1 MTKKNIISRS
11 LVLMLLMSFFMALP
25 ASGQD
30 SGKILEYLPLYKYKD
45 TPQEALTLLKQN
57 LAQLGI
63 TEQQLTVT
71 VLPLQPDK
79 IAAQGTADAINIAKD
94 LMKNI
99 DPTPPPPPPPPAQP
113 KELIQSFNVK
123 YLAPADL
130 WMKLDEVMNNFLN
143 FKRFDTGA
151 DNNVTYARGDGSQN
165 RISFYVPDFERAQR
179 DFSNRKQGYMG
190 YRIFIKATNAEQE
203 FVTRILEFILII
215 DQPIGDKRYEIIPV
229 YYMEIDETIKQLRAS
244 GYTAINTAENVDAG
258 LVEAIKSGMSPIIY
272 TAPKVSTLST
282 KISTQMSG
290 RGDVRIEGS
299 QFKTIEYTDPT
310 ATSDVNNLVVYGSSE
325 EIESIR
331 SFVEMLDIPAKQV
344 LIEAQII
351 EINIDALKDIGLRQV
366 TGKDDMIQSSAQPSF
381 PGESSSTSQDSTATI
396 FTYNDDGAVDIGNF
410 QASIAALVLSGKASI
425 KARPKVTCI
434 DGRQAIIT
442 IVRQVPVVQE
452 TIIQDT
458 SRFDITFVPV
468 GITLNIKPRIG
479 RGNSEIQMQVNAVV
493 SNVETINNVVTGL
506 NIQAPEFNTREV
518 ATIGRTR
525 NHPPLILGGLI
536 SSQTE
541 DRTYKVPLLGDLPL
555 IGQLFRRTKEKL
567 DQNEIIIVITPHI
580 ANEDSDRVHEEPN
593 EYAVSDPIL
602 IPKDST
608 TFDEFNNI
616 VTNSTYFIKYTDI
629 VGIDPLSRTL
639 IGTDV
644 EKPEIGTINDPVF
657 LTTKRIVNRLHLVEE
672 LGITRF
678 IKYPENSEIDDKPLY
693 RQIES
698 EAFLI
703 NYIINSNDI
712 RLENLLVGRVLSF
725 PSAPS
730 TEIKHLGQ
738 STSWPGTQIDPE
750 ANKDPLYQR
759 IRESLWNMYKDGK
772 VEVVEP
778 KQE

>member
-11 LVLMLLMSFFMALP
+11 LALMLLMSFLLALP
-25 ASGQD
+25 VSGQD
-30 SGKILEYLPLYKYKD
+30 AGKILEYLPLYKYKD
-45 TPQEALTLLKQN
+45 TPQEALVILKQN

-63 TEQQLTVT
+63 TEKELTVT

-99 DPTPPPPPPPPAQP
+99 DPPPPPPPPPPAQP
-113 KELIQSFNVK
+113 KDLIQSFNVK
-123 YLAPADL
+123 YLAPVDL
-130 WMKLDEVMNNFLN
+130 WIKLDEVMNSFLN

-151 DNNVTYARGDGSQN
+151 DNNVTYARGDGDKN
-165 RISFYVPDFERAQR
+165 RISFYVPDFERSQR
-179 DFSNRKQGYMG
+179 AFSNRKQGYMG
-190 YRIFIKATNAEQE
+190 YKIFIKATTAEQE
-203 FVTRILEFILII
+203 FVNRILEFILII

-229 YYMEIDETIKQLRAS
+229 YYMEIPETIKQLRAS
-244 GYTAINTAENVDAG
+244 GYTAINTADNVDAG
-258 LVEAIKSGMSPIIY
+258 LLDAIKTGMSPIIY
-272 TAPKVSTLST
+272 TAPKISTLST

-290 RGDVRIEGS
+290 RGDSRIEGS

-310 ATSDVNNLVVYGSSE
+310 ATADANNLIVYGSSE
-325 EIESIR
+325 EIEAIR
-331 SFVEMLDIPAKQV
+331 SFVEMLDVPAKQV

-351 EINIDALKDIGLRQV
+351 EINIDALQDIGLRQM

-381 PGESSSTSQDSTATI
+381 PGESSSTSSDSTATI

-410 QASIAALVLSGKASI
+410 QASIAALVLEGKASI
-425 KARPKVTCI
+425 KARPKVTCV

-452 TIIQDT
+452 TIVQDT

-525 NHPPLILGGLI
+525 NHQPLILGGLI

-541 DRTYKVPLLGDLPL
+541 DRTYKVPLLGDLP
-555 IGQLFRRTKEKL
+555 IVGKLFRRTKEKL

-580 ANEDSDRVHEEPN
+580 ANEDGDRVHEEPN
-593 EYAVSDPIL
+593 EYAVNDPIL

-608 TFDEFNNI
+608 AFDEFNNI
-616 VTNSTYFIKYTDI
+616 VTNSTYFIKFADI
-629 VGIDPLSRTL
+629 VGIDPITREL
-639 IGTDV
+639 IGSDS
-644 EKPEIGTINDPVF
+644 EKPEIGSVNDPVF
-657 LTTKRIVNRLHLVEE
+657 LTTRRIVNRLHLVKE
-672 LGITRF
+672 LGIT
-678 IKYPENSEIDDKPLY
+678 KYIECPENAQVDNQSLCRE
-693 RQIES
+693 IES

-703 NYIINSNDI
+703 NYIIRSNDL
-712 RLENLLVGRVLSF
+712 RLENLLVGRVISF
-725 PSAPS
+725 PSAPM

-738 STSWPGTQIDPE
+738 STPWPGIQVDPE
-750 ANKDPLYQR
+750 ANKDPIYQR
-759 IRESLWNMYKDGK
+759 IRESIWNLYMEEK
-772 VEVVEP
+772 EVSIEP
-778 KQE
+778 DEE